1 MQCQVPV
8 ITAVYRFTEFSV
20 QVNHI
25 IIRLVVVHDT
35 AAASVQLLVL
45 MSSWSPVFSSC
56 LLIIIINLLS
66 EEQSFARFF
75 RTLFDM

>member
-8 ITAVYRFTEFSV
+8 ITVYQFTEFSV

-56 LLIIIINLLS
+56 LLIIINLLS

-75 RTLFDM
+75 RTFDM

>member
-1 MQCQVPV
+1 MCYPHDFGNACYYFRMQCQVPV
-8 ITAVYRFTEFSV
+8 ITVYQFTEFSV

-45 MSSWSPVFSSC
+45 MSSWSPLYSPLVC
-56 LLIIIINLLS
+56 
-66 EEQSFARFF
+66 
-75 RTLFDM
+75 